1 MKIQR
6 VLLRVRAASVQVFSQ
21 VEMDLSIFFEE
32 ARRHLQSDH
41 FFRTTCSVPRWRPL
55 HTSSEDRRWLHFF
68 REPHFSCCCPYQ
80 INGLSLPRYEVDF
93 TWCETASLAGPQE
106 PTTAIECGTPRLL
119 SLNRVM
125 LSKNIPR
132 HEMAQVRVGWVRC
145 RVLRQR
151 SKPPKVSGDV
161 LMSCIDSTGQST
173 THNEHLCHDVT
184 QEYNC

>member
-1 MKIQR
+1 MCR
-6 VLLRVRAASVQVFSQ
+6 FSLRWKWICQF
-21 VEMDLSIFFEE
+21 FFEE

-41 FFRTTCSVPRWRPL
+41 FFPTTCSVQRWRPL
-55 HTSSEDRRWLHFF
+55 HTSSEDRRWLRATVQCLLFVSNQWPFF
-68 REPHFSCCCPYQ
+68 TKV
-80 INGLSLPRYEVDF
+80 EVDF
-93 TWCETASLAGPQE
+93 TWCEAASLARPQE

-132 HEMAQVRVGWVRC
+132 HEMARVRVGWVRC
-145 RVLRQR
+145 RVSSQR

-161 LMSCIDSTGQST
+161 LRSCIDSTGQST
-173 THNEHLCHDVT
+173 THNEHSCHDVT